1 MERAKELKKKYPEAI
16 LLLRN
21 ADVYETYGEDAKK
34 VAEVTGREIQN
45 NVCCFKRYELDEVL
59 PKLIRAGNKIV
70 IDE

>member
-1 MERAKELKKKYPEAI
+1 MERAKELKKKYPETI

-34 VAEVTGREIQN
+34 VAEVTGRDIQN
-45 NVCCFKRYELDEVL
+45 NVCSFKKYELDEVL
-59 PKLIRAGNKIV
+59 TKLIRAGNKIV